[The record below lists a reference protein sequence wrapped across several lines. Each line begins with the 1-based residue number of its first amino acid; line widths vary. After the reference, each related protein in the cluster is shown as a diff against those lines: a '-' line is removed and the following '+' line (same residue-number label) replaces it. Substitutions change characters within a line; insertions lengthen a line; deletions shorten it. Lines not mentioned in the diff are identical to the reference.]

1 MKVTVE
7 NGENQQVTLTIEVE
21 AAEVNKAVDQACK
34 RLANRVSIPG
44 FRKGKAPRM
53 IVERHVG
60 KDAVLQ
66 EAFDIVAPKALSK
79 AFDEQKIDPVTRPSV
94 DIETLEEGK
103 DLVFKATVTPRPE
116 VKLGD
121 YKGLNVPKNEVNIT
135 DEDVEKQLKTF
146 QDRQGKLVDAPEG
159 AEVKDGDFTTLDFK
173 GFVDGEAF
181 DGGEGKDYPLQIG
194 SNSFIPGFEDQ
205 LVGAKIGEER
215 DVNVKF
221 PEEYQAEELAGKDAT
236 FKIKLH
242 EVQYKELPE
251 LDDDF
256 AKDVSEYD
264 TLDELKDSIRK
275 GIETNHEKQADQKV
289 ENDLIDQVVGGMKA
303 EIPDAMIESRIEELV
318 QDFQYR
324 ISQQGLKLEQYLQYM
339 GMTMEQFKEQFREQA
354 DKQVKMRLAMEAV
367 VAKESIE
374 ATEEEFEAEIKRIAD
389 AYQMEAD
396 KVKSLVDAAAVKKDL
411 AVNKAIDFVKSKAN
425 IVAGAAEE
433 KKPAKKTTRK
443 TTKKAA
449 AKQDEEPKEEE
460 NKGE

>member
-21 AAEVNKAVDQACK
+21 AAEVNKAVEQACK

-221 PEEYQAEELAGKDAT
+221 PEEYHAKELAGRDAT
-236 FKIKLH
+236 FKCTIRSIKT
-242 EVQYKELPE
+242 KELPAIDDE
-251 LDDDF
+251 L
-256 AKDVSEYD
+256 AKKVSKFE
-264 TLDELKDSIRK
+264 TLDELKADIRK
-275 GIETNHEKQADQKV
+275 NLEENAERTAENDQKSAAIEMATNNITV
-289 ENDLIDQVVGGMKA
+289 DIPAVMIDNRVT
-303 EIPDAMIESRIEELV
+303 AMIQEMAMRLE
-318 QDFQYR
+318 
-324 ISQQGLKLEQYLQYM
+324 QQGMKLEQYLQYA
-339 GMTMEQFKEQFREQA
+339 GTDIAKLREQYRETAEKNVKTDLMLEEVAKAENIKVEAKDLDEEVAAMAAAYGATPQQVQKIIKEQG
-354 DKQVKMRLAMEAV
+354 
-367 VAKESIE
+367 
-374 ATEEEFEAEIKRIAD
+374 RIG
-389 AYQMEAD
+389 
-396 KVKSLVDAAAVKKDL
+396 DL
-411 AVNKAIDFVKSKAN
+411 AASVLR
-425 IVAGAAEE
+425 
-433 KKPAKKTTRK
+433 KKT
-443 TTKKAA
+443 AQFIIDNI
-449 AKQDEEPKEEE
+449 AK
-460 NKGE
+460 

>member
-21 AAEVNKAVDQACK
+21 AAEVNKAVEQACK

-221 PEEYQAEELAGKDAT
+221 PEEYHAKELAGKDAT
-236 FKIKLH
+236 FKCTIRSIKT
-242 EVQYKELPE
+242 KELPAIDDE
-251 LDDDF
+251 L
-256 AKDVSEYD
+256 AKKVSKFE
-264 TLDELKDSIRK
+264 TLDELKADIRK
-275 GIETNHEKQADQKV
+275 NLEENAERTAENDQKSAAIEMATNNITV
-289 ENDLIDQVVGGMKA
+289 DIPAVMIDNRVTAIIQEM
-303 EIPDAMIESRIEELV
+303 AMRLE
-318 QDFQYR
+318 
-324 ISQQGLKLEQYLQYM
+324 QQGMKLEQYLQYA
-339 GMTMEQFKEQFREQA
+339 GTDIAKLREQYRETAEKNVKTDLMLEEVAKAEDIKVEAKDLDEEVAAMAAAYGATPQQVQKIIKEQG
-354 DKQVKMRLAMEAV
+354 
-367 VAKESIE
+367 
-374 ATEEEFEAEIKRIAD
+374 RIG
-389 AYQMEAD
+389 
-396 KVKSLVDAAAVKKDL
+396 DL
-411 AVNKAIDFVKSKAN
+411 AASVLR
-425 IVAGAAEE
+425 
-433 KKPAKKTTRK
+433 KKT
-443 TTKKAA
+443 AQFIIDNI
-449 AKQDEEPKEEE
+449 AK
-460 NKGE
+460 

>member
-1 MKVTVE
+1 MI
-7 NGENQQVTLTIEVE
+7 QQVTLTIEVE

-121 YKGLNVPKNEVNIT
+121 YKGLNVPKNEVSIT

-146 QDRQGKLVDAPEG
+146 QDRQGKLV
-159 AEVKDGDFTTLDFK
+159 K

-221 PEEYQAEELAGKDAT
+221 PEEYHAKELAGKDAT
-236 FKIKLH
+236 FKCTIRSIKT
-242 EVQYKELPE
+242 KELPAIDDE
-251 LDDDF
+251 LT
-256 AKDVSEYD
+256 KKVSKFE
-264 TLDELKDSIRK
+264 TLDELKADIRK
-275 GIETNHEKQADQKV
+275 NLEENAERTAENDQKSAAIEMATNNITV
-289 ENDLIDQVVGGMKA
+289 DIPAVMIDNRVT
-303 EIPDAMIESRIEELV
+303 AMIQEMAMRLE
-318 QDFQYR
+318 
-324 ISQQGLKLEQYLQYM
+324 QQGMKLEQYLQYA
-339 GMTMEQFKEQFREQA
+339 GTDIAKLREQYRETAEKNVKTDLMLEEVAKAEDIKVEAKDLDEEVAAMAAAYGATPQQVQKIIKEQG
-354 DKQVKMRLAMEAV
+354 
-367 VAKESIE
+367 
-374 ATEEEFEAEIKRIAD
+374 RIG
-389 AYQMEAD
+389 
-396 KVKSLVDAAAVKKDL
+396 DL
-411 AVNKAIDFVKSKAN
+411 AASVLR
-425 IVAGAAEE
+425 
-433 KKPAKKTTRK
+433 KKT
-443 TTKKAA
+443 AQFIIDNI
-449 AKQDEEPKEEE
+449 AK
-460 NKGE
+460 

>member
-21 AAEVNKAVDQACK
+21 AAEVNKAVNQACK

-121 YKGLNVPKNEVNIT
+121 YKGLNVPKNEVSIT
-135 DEDVEKQLKTF
+135 DENVEKQLKTF

-221 PEEYQAEELAGKDAT
+221 PEEYHAKELAGKDAT
-236 FKIKLH
+236 FKCTIRSIKT
-242 EVQYKELPE
+242 KELPAIDDE
-251 LDDDF
+251 L
-256 AKDVSEYD
+256 AKKVSKFE
-264 TLDELKDSIRK
+264 TLDELKADIRK
-275 GIETNHEKQADQKV
+275 NLEENAERTAENDQKSAAIEMATNNITV
-289 ENDLIDQVVGGMKA
+289 DIPAVMIDNR
-303 EIPDAMIESRIEELV
+303 ITAMIQEMAMRLE
-318 QDFQYR
+318 
-324 ISQQGLKLEQYLQYM
+324 QQGMKLEQYLQYA
-339 GMTMEQFKEQFREQA
+339 GTDIAKLREQYRETAEKNVKTDLMLEEVAKAEDIKVEAKDLDEEVAAMAAAYGATPQQVQKIIKEQG
-354 DKQVKMRLAMEAV
+354 
-367 VAKESIE
+367 
-374 ATEEEFEAEIKRIAD
+374 RIG
-389 AYQMEAD
+389 
-396 KVKSLVDAAAVKKDL
+396 DL
-411 AVNKAIDFVKSKAN
+411 AASVLR
-425 IVAGAAEE
+425 
-433 KKPAKKTTRK
+433 KKT
-443 TTKKAA
+443 AQFIIDNI
-449 AKQDEEPKEEE
+449 AK
-460 NKGE
+460 

>member
-21 AAEVNKAVDQACK
+21 AAEVNKAVEQACK

-221 PEEYQAEELAGKDAT
+221 PEEYHAKELAGKDAT
-236 FKIKLH
+236 FKCTIRSIKT
-242 EVQYKELPE
+242 KELPAIDDE
-251 LDDDF
+251 L
-256 AKDVSEYD
+256 AKKVSKFE
-264 TLDELKDSIRK
+264 TLDELKADIRK
-275 GIETNHEKQADQKV
+275 NLEENAERTAENDQKSAAIEMATNNITV
-289 ENDLIDQVVGGMKA
+289 DIPAVMIDNRVT
-303 EIPDAMIESRIEELV
+303 AMIQEMAMRLE
-318 QDFQYR
+318 
-324 ISQQGLKLEQYLQYM
+324 QQGMKLEQYLQYA
-339 GMTMEQFKEQFREQA
+339 GTDIAKLREQYRETAEKNVKTDLMLEEVAKAEDIKVEAKDLDEEVAAMAAAYGDTPQQVQKIIKEQG
-354 DKQVKMRLAMEAV
+354 
-367 VAKESIE
+367 
-374 ATEEEFEAEIKRIAD
+374 RIG
-389 AYQMEAD
+389 
-396 KVKSLVDAAAVKKDL
+396 DL
-411 AVNKAIDFVKSKAN
+411 AASVLR
-425 IVAGAAEE
+425 
-433 KKPAKKTTRK
+433 KKT
-443 TTKKAA
+443 AQFIIDNI
-449 AKQDEEPKEEE
+449 AK
-460 NKGE
+460 

>member
-21 AAEVNKAVDQACK
+21 AAEVNKAVNQACK

-121 YKGLNVPKNEVNIT
+121 YKGLNVPKNEVSIT

-221 PEEYQAEELAGKDAT
+221 PEEYHAKELAGKDAT
-236 FKIKLH
+236 FKCTIRSIKT
-242 EVQYKELPE
+242 KELPAIDDE
-251 LDDDF
+251 L
-256 AKDVSEYD
+256 AKKVSKFE
-264 TLDELKDSIRK
+264 TLDELKADIRK
-275 GIETNHEKQADQKV
+275 NLEENAERTAENGQKSAAIEMATNNITVDIPAV
-289 ENDLIDQVVGGMKA
+289 MIDNRVT
-303 EIPDAMIESRIEELV
+303 AMIQEMAMRLE
-318 QDFQYR
+318 
-324 ISQQGLKLEQYLQYM
+324 QQGMKLEQYLQYAGTDIAKLREQYRETAEKNVKTDLM
-339 GMTMEQFKEQFREQA
+339 LEEVAKAEDIKVEAKDLDEEVATMAAAYGATPQQVQKIIKEQG
-354 DKQVKMRLAMEAV
+354 
-367 VAKESIE
+367 
-374 ATEEEFEAEIKRIAD
+374 RIG
-389 AYQMEAD
+389 
-396 KVKSLVDAAAVKKDL
+396 DL
-411 AVNKAIDFVKSKAN
+411 AASVLR
-425 IVAGAAEE
+425 
-433 KKPAKKTTRK
+433 KKT
-443 TTKKAA
+443 AQFIIDNI
-449 AKQDEEPKEEE
+449 AK
-460 NKGE
+460 

>member
-21 AAEVNKAVDQACK
+21 AAEVNKAVEQACK

-221 PEEYQAEELAGKDAT
+221 PEEYHAKELAGKDAT
-236 FKIKLH
+236 FKCTIRSIKT
-242 EVQYKELPE
+242 KELPAIDDE
-251 LDDDF
+251 L
-256 AKDVSEYD
+256 AKKVSKFE
-264 TLDELKDSIRK
+264 TLDELKADIRK
-275 GIETNHEKQADQKV
+275 NLEENAERTAENDQKSAAIEMATNNITV
-289 ENDLIDQVVGGMKA
+289 DIPAVMIDNRVT
-303 EIPDAMIESRIEELV
+303 AMIQEMAMRLE
-318 QDFQYR
+318 
-324 ISQQGLKLEQYLQYM
+324 QQGMKLEQYLQYA
-339 GMTMEQFKEQFREQA
+339 GTDIAKLREQYRETAEKNVKTDLMLEDVAKAEDIKVEAKDLDEEVAAMAAAYGATPQQVQKIIKEQG
-354 DKQVKMRLAMEAV
+354 
-367 VAKESIE
+367 
-374 ATEEEFEAEIKRIAD
+374 RIG
-389 AYQMEAD
+389 
-396 KVKSLVDAAAVKKDL
+396 DL
-411 AVNKAIDFVKSKAN
+411 AASVLR
-425 IVAGAAEE
+425 
-433 KKPAKKTTRK
+433 KKT
-443 TTKKAA
+443 AQFIIDNI
-449 AKQDEEPKEEE
+449 AK
-460 NKGE
+460 

>member
-21 AAEVNKAVDQACK
+21 AAEINKAVEQACK
-34 RLANRVSIPG
+34 RLANRVSTPG

-79 AFDEQKIDPVTRPSV
+79 AFDEQKIDPVTRPNV

-221 PEEYQAEELAGKDAT
+221 PEEYHAKELAGKNAT
-236 FKIKLH
+236 FKCTIRSIKT
-242 EVQYKELPE
+242 KELPAIDDE
-251 LDDDF
+251 L
-256 AKDVSEYD
+256 AKKVSKFE
-264 TLDELKDSIRK
+264 TLDELKADIRK
-275 GIETNHEKQADQKV
+275 NLEENAERTAENDQKSAAIEMATNNITV
-289 ENDLIDQVVGGMKA
+289 DIPAVMIDNRVT
-303 EIPDAMIESRIEELV
+303 AMIQEMAMRLE
-318 QDFQYR
+318 
-324 ISQQGLKLEQYLQYM
+324 QQGMKLEQYLQYA
-339 GMTMEQFKEQFREQA
+339 GTDIAKLREQYRETAEKNVKTDLMLEEVAKAEDIKVEAKDLDEEVAAMAAAYGATPQQVQKIIKEQG
-354 DKQVKMRLAMEAV
+354 
-367 VAKESIE
+367 
-374 ATEEEFEAEIKRIAD
+374 RIG
-389 AYQMEAD
+389 
-396 KVKSLVDAAAVKKDL
+396 DL
-411 AVNKAIDFVKSKAN
+411 AASVLR
-425 IVAGAAEE
+425 
-433 KKPAKKTTRK
+433 KKT
-443 TTKKAA
+443 AQFIIDNI
-449 AKQDEEPKEEE
+449 AK
-460 NKGE
+460 

>member
-21 AAEVNKAVDQACK
+21 AAEVNKAVEQACK

-221 PEEYQAEELAGKDAT
+221 PEEYHAKELAGKDAT
-236 FKIKLH
+236 FKCTIRSIKT
-242 EVQYKELPE
+242 KELPAIDDE
-251 LDDDF
+251 L
-256 AKDVSEYD
+256 AKKVSKFE
-264 TLDELKDSIRK
+264 TLDELKADIRK
-275 GIETNHEKQADQKV
+275 NLEENAERTAENDQKSAAIEMATSNITV
-289 ENDLIDQVVGGMKA
+289 DIPAVMIDNRVT
-303 EIPDAMIESRIEELV
+303 AMIQEMAMRLE
-318 QDFQYR
+318 
-324 ISQQGLKLEQYLQYM
+324 QQGMKLEQYLQYA
-339 GMTMEQFKEQFREQA
+339 GTDIAKLREQYRETAEKNVKTDLMLEEVAKAEDIKVEAKDLDEEVAAMAAAYGATPQQVQKIIKEQG
-354 DKQVKMRLAMEAV
+354 
-367 VAKESIE
+367 
-374 ATEEEFEAEIKRIAD
+374 RIG
-389 AYQMEAD
+389 
-396 KVKSLVDAAAVKKDL
+396 DL
-411 AVNKAIDFVKSKAN
+411 AASVLR
-425 IVAGAAEE
+425 
-433 KKPAKKTTRK
+433 KKT
-443 TTKKAA
+443 AQFIIDNI
-449 AKQDEEPKEEE
+449 AK
-460 NKGE
+460 

>member
-94 DIETLEEGK
+94 DIETLEEGR

-221 PEEYQAEELAGKDAT
+221 PEEYHAKELAGKDAT
-236 FKIKLH
+236 FKCTIRSIKT
-242 EVQYKELPE
+242 KELPAIDDE
-251 LDDDF
+251 L
-256 AKDVSEYD
+256 AKKVSKFE
-264 TLDELKDSIRK
+264 TLDELKADIRK
-275 GIETNHEKQADQKV
+275 NLEENAERTAENDQKSAAIEMATNNITV
-289 ENDLIDQVVGGMKA
+289 DIPAVMIDNRVT
-303 EIPDAMIESRIEELV
+303 AMIQEMAMRLE
-318 QDFQYR
+318 
-324 ISQQGLKLEQYLQYM
+324 QQGMKLEQYLQYA
-339 GMTMEQFKEQFREQA
+339 GTDIAKLREQYRETAEKNVKTDLMLEEVAKAEDIKVEAKDLDEEVAAMAAAYGATPQQVQKIIKEQG
-354 DKQVKMRLAMEAV
+354 
-367 VAKESIE
+367 
-374 ATEEEFEAEIKRIAD
+374 RIG
-389 AYQMEAD
+389 
-396 KVKSLVDAAAVKKDL
+396 DL
-411 AVNKAIDFVKSKAN
+411 AASVLR
-425 IVAGAAEE
+425 
-433 KKPAKKTTRK
+433 KKT
-443 TTKKAA
+443 AQFIIDNI
-449 AKQDEEPKEEE
+449 AK
-460 NKGE
+460 

>member
-7 NGENQQVTLTIEVE
+7 NGENQQVTLMIEVE
-21 AAEVNKAVDQACK
+21 AAEVNKAVEQACK

-221 PEEYQAEELAGKDAT
+221 PEEYHAKELAGKDAT
-236 FKIKLH
+236 FKCTIRSIKT
-242 EVQYKELPE
+242 KELPAIDDE
-251 LDDDF
+251 L
-256 AKDVSEYD
+256 AKKVSKFE
-264 TLDELKDSIRK
+264 TLDELKADIRK
-275 GIETNHEKQADQKV
+275 NLEENAERTAENDQKSAAIEMAANNITV
-289 ENDLIDQVVGGMKA
+289 DIPAVMIDNRVT
-303 EIPDAMIESRIEELV
+303 AMIQEMAMRLE
-318 QDFQYR
+318 
-324 ISQQGLKLEQYLQYM
+324 QQGMKLEQYLQYA
-339 GMTMEQFKEQFREQA
+339 GTDIAKLREQYRETAEKNVKTDLMLEEVAKAEDIKVEAKDLDEEVAAMAAAYGATPQQVQKIIKEQG
-354 DKQVKMRLAMEAV
+354 
-367 VAKESIE
+367 
-374 ATEEEFEAEIKRIAD
+374 RIG
-389 AYQMEAD
+389 
-396 KVKSLVDAAAVKKDL
+396 DL
-411 AVNKAIDFVKSKAN
+411 AASVLR
-425 IVAGAAEE
+425 
-433 KKPAKKTTRK
+433 KKT
-443 TTKKAA
+443 AQFIIDNI
-449 AKQDEEPKEEE
+449 AK
-460 NKGE
+460 

>member
-121 YKGLNVPKNEVNIT
+121 YKGLNVPKNEVSIT

-221 PEEYQAEELAGKDAT
+221 PEEYHAKKLAGKDAT
-236 FKIKLH
+236 FKCTIRSIKT
-242 EVQYKELPE
+242 KELPAIDDE
-251 LDDDF
+251 L
-256 AKDVSEYD
+256 AKKVSKFE
-264 TLDELKDSIRK
+264 TLDELKADIRK
-275 GIETNHEKQADQKV
+275 NLEENAERTAENDQKSAAIEMATNNITV
-289 ENDLIDQVVGGMKA
+289 DIPAVMIDNRVT
-303 EIPDAMIESRIEELV
+303 AMIQEMAMRLE
-318 QDFQYR
+318 
-324 ISQQGLKLEQYLQYM
+324 QQGMKLEQYLQYA
-339 GMTMEQFKEQFREQA
+339 GTDIAKLREQYRETAEKNVKTDLMLEEVAKAEDIKVEAKDLDEEVAAMAAAYGATPQQVQKIIKEQG
-354 DKQVKMRLAMEAV
+354 
-367 VAKESIE
+367 
-374 ATEEEFEAEIKRIAD
+374 RIG
-389 AYQMEAD
+389 
-396 KVKSLVDAAAVKKDL
+396 DL
-411 AVNKAIDFVKSKAN
+411 AASVLR
-425 IVAGAAEE
+425 
-433 KKPAKKTTRK
+433 KKT
-443 TTKKAA
+443 AQFIIDNI
-449 AKQDEEPKEEE
+449 AK
-460 NKGE
+460 

>member
-21 AAEVNKAVDQACK
+21 AAEVNKAVEQACK

-221 PEEYQAEELAGKDAT
+221 PEEYHAKELAGKDAT
-236 FKIKLH
+236 FKCTIRSIKT
-242 EVQYKELPE
+242 KELPAIDDE
-251 LDDDF
+251 L
-256 AKDVSEYD
+256 AKKVSKFE
-264 TLDELKDSIRK
+264 TLDELKADIRK
-275 GIETNHEKQADQKV
+275 NLEENAERTAENDQKSAAIEMATNNITV
-289 ENDLIDQVVGGMKA
+289 DIPAVMIDNRVTAMIQEMAMRLEQQGMK
-303 EIPDAMIESRIEELV
+303 
-318 QDFQYR
+318 F
-324 ISQQGLKLEQYLQYM
+324 EQYLQYA
-339 GMTMEQFKEQFREQA
+339 GTDIAKLREQYRETAEKNVKTDLMLEEVAKAEDIKVEAKDLDEEVAAMAAAYGATPQQVQKIIKEQG
-354 DKQVKMRLAMEAV
+354 
-367 VAKESIE
+367 
-374 ATEEEFEAEIKRIAD
+374 RIG
-389 AYQMEAD
+389 
-396 KVKSLVDAAAVKKDL
+396 DL
-411 AVNKAIDFVKSKAN
+411 AASVLR
-425 IVAGAAEE
+425 
-433 KKPAKKTTRK
+433 KKT
-443 TTKKAA
+443 AQFIIDNI
-449 AKQDEEPKEEE
+449 AK
-460 NKGE
+460 

>member
-21 AAEVNKAVDQACK
+21 AAEVNKAVEQACK

-121 YKGLNVPKNEVNIT
+121 YKGLNVPKNEVNIM

-221 PEEYQAEELAGKDAT
+221 PEEYHAKELAGKDAT
-236 FKIKLH
+236 FKCTIRSIKT
-242 EVQYKELPE
+242 KELPAIDDE
-251 LDDDF
+251 L
-256 AKDVSEYD
+256 AKKVSKFE
-264 TLDELKDSIRK
+264 TLDELKADIRK
-275 GIETNHEKQADQKV
+275 NLEENAERTAENDQKSAAIEMATNNITV
-289 ENDLIDQVVGGMKA
+289 DIPAVMIDNRVT
-303 EIPDAMIESRIEELV
+303 AMIQEMAMRLE
-318 QDFQYR
+318 
-324 ISQQGLKLEQYLQYM
+324 QQGMKLEQYLQYA
-339 GMTMEQFKEQFREQA
+339 GTDIAKLREQYRETAEKNVKTDLMLEEVAKAEDIKVEAKDLDEEVAAMAAAYGATPQQVQKIIKEQG
-354 DKQVKMRLAMEAV
+354 
-367 VAKESIE
+367 
-374 ATEEEFEAEIKRIAD
+374 RIG
-389 AYQMEAD
+389 
-396 KVKSLVDAAAVKKDL
+396 DL
-411 AVNKAIDFVKSKAN
+411 AASVLR
-425 IVAGAAEE
+425 
-433 KKPAKKTTRK
+433 KKT
-443 TTKKAA
+443 AQFIIDNI
-449 AKQDEEPKEEE
+449 AK
-460 NKGE
+460 

>member
-21 AAEVNKAVDQACK
+21 AAEVNKAVEQACK

-66 EAFDIVAPKALSK
+66 EAFDIVAPKALSE

-221 PEEYQAEELAGKDAT
+221 PEEYHAKELAGKDAT
-236 FKIKLH
+236 FKCTIRSIKT
-242 EVQYKELPE
+242 KELPAIDDE
-251 LDDDF
+251 L
-256 AKDVSEYD
+256 AKKVSKFE
-264 TLDELKDSIRK
+264 TLDELKADIRK
-275 GIETNHEKQADQKV
+275 NLEENAERTAENDQKSAAIEMATNNITV
-289 ENDLIDQVVGGMKA
+289 DIPAVMIDNRVT
-303 EIPDAMIESRIEELV
+303 AMIQEMAMRLE
-318 QDFQYR
+318 
-324 ISQQGLKLEQYLQYM
+324 QQGMKLEQYLQYA
-339 GMTMEQFKEQFREQA
+339 GTDIAKLREQYRETAEKNVKTDLMLEEVAKAENIKVEAKDLDEEVAAMAAAYGATPQQVQKIIKEQG
-354 DKQVKMRLAMEAV
+354 
-367 VAKESIE
+367 
-374 ATEEEFEAEIKRIAD
+374 RIG
-389 AYQMEAD
+389 
-396 KVKSLVDAAAVKKDL
+396 DL
-411 AVNKAIDFVKSKAN
+411 AASVLR
-425 IVAGAAEE
+425 
-433 KKPAKKTTRK
+433 KKT
-443 TTKKAA
+443 AQFIIDNI
-449 AKQDEEPKEEE
+449 AK
-460 NKGE
+460 

>member
-221 PEEYQAEELAGKDAT
+221 PEEYHAKELAGKDAT
-236 FKIKLH
+236 FKCTIRSIKT
-242 EVQYKELPE
+242 KELPAIDDE
-251 LDDDF
+251 L
-256 AKDVSEYD
+256 AKKVSKFE
-264 TLDELKDSIRK
+264 TLDELKADICKNLEENAERTA
-275 GIETNHEKQADQKV
+275 ENDQKSAAIEMATNNITV
-289 ENDLIDQVVGGMKA
+289 DIPAVMIDNRVT
-303 EIPDAMIESRIEELV
+303 AMIQEMAMRLE
-318 QDFQYR
+318 
-324 ISQQGLKLEQYLQYM
+324 QQGMKLEQYLQYA
-339 GMTMEQFKEQFREQA
+339 GTDIAKLREQYRETAEKNVKTDLMLEEVAKAEDIKVEAKDLDEEVAAMAAAYGATPQQVQKIIKEQG
-354 DKQVKMRLAMEAV
+354 
-367 VAKESIE
+367 
-374 ATEEEFEAEIKRIAD
+374 RIG
-389 AYQMEAD
+389 
-396 KVKSLVDAAAVKKDL
+396 DL
-411 AVNKAIDFVKSKAN
+411 AASVLR
-425 IVAGAAEE
+425 
-433 KKPAKKTTRK
+433 KKT
-443 TTKKAA
+443 AQFIIDNI
-449 AKQDEEPKEEE
+449 AK
-460 NKGE
+460 

>member
-135 DEDVEKQLKTF
+135 DEDVEKQLKMF

-221 PEEYQAEELAGKDAT
+221 PEEYHAKELAGKDAT
-236 FKIKLH
+236 FKCTIRSIKT
-242 EVQYKELPE
+242 KELPAIDDE
-251 LDDDF
+251 L
-256 AKDVSEYD
+256 AKKVSKFE
-264 TLDELKDSIRK
+264 TLDELKADIRK
-275 GIETNHEKQADQKV
+275 NLEENAERTAENDQKSAAIEMATNNITV
-289 ENDLIDQVVGGMKA
+289 DIPAVMIDNRVT
-303 EIPDAMIESRIEELV
+303 AMIQEMAMRLE
-318 QDFQYR
+318 
-324 ISQQGLKLEQYLQYM
+324 QQGMKLEQYLQYA
-339 GMTMEQFKEQFREQA
+339 GTDIAKLREQYRETAEKNVKTDLMLEEVAKAEDIKVEAKDLDEEVAAMAAAYGATPQQVQKIIKEQG
-354 DKQVKMRLAMEAV
+354 
-367 VAKESIE
+367 
-374 ATEEEFEAEIKRIAD
+374 RIG
-389 AYQMEAD
+389 
-396 KVKSLVDAAAVKKDL
+396 DL
-411 AVNKAIDFVKSKAN
+411 AASVLR
-425 IVAGAAEE
+425 
-433 KKPAKKTTRK
+433 KKT
-443 TTKKAA
+443 AQFIIDNI
-449 AKQDEEPKEEE
+449 AK
-460 NKGE
+460 

>member
-21 AAEVNKAVDQACK
+21 AAEVNKAVEQACK

-173 GFVDGEAF
+173 GFADGEAF

-221 PEEYQAEELAGKDAT
+221 PEEYHAKELAGKDAT
-236 FKIKLH
+236 FKCTIRSIKT
-242 EVQYKELPE
+242 KELPAIDDE
-251 LDDDF
+251 L
-256 AKDVSEYD
+256 AKKVSKFE
-264 TLDELKDSIRK
+264 TLDELKADIRK
-275 GIETNHEKQADQKV
+275 NLEENAERTAENDQKSAAIEMATNNITV
-289 ENDLIDQVVGGMKA
+289 DIPAVMIDNRVT
-303 EIPDAMIESRIEELV
+303 AMIQEMAMRLE
-318 QDFQYR
+318 
-324 ISQQGLKLEQYLQYM
+324 QQGMKLEQYLQYA
-339 GMTMEQFKEQFREQA
+339 GTDIAKLREQYRETAEKNVKTDLMLEEVAKAENIKVEAKDLDEEVAAMAAAYGATPQQVQKIIKEQG
-354 DKQVKMRLAMEAV
+354 
-367 VAKESIE
+367 
-374 ATEEEFEAEIKRIAD
+374 RIG
-389 AYQMEAD
+389 
-396 KVKSLVDAAAVKKDL
+396 DL
-411 AVNKAIDFVKSKAN
+411 AASVLR
-425 IVAGAAEE
+425 
-433 KKPAKKTTRK
+433 KKT
-443 TTKKAA
+443 AQFIIDNI
-449 AKQDEEPKEEE
+449 AK
-460 NKGE
+460 

>member
-205 LVGAKIGEER
+205 LVGAKIGEEC

-221 PEEYQAEELAGKDAT
+221 PEEYHAKELAGKDAT
-236 FKIKLH
+236 FKCTIRSIKT
-242 EVQYKELPE
+242 KELPAIDDE
-251 LDDDF
+251 L
-256 AKDVSEYD
+256 AKKVSKFE
-264 TLDELKDSIRK
+264 TLDELKADIRK
-275 GIETNHEKQADQKV
+275 NLEENAERTAENDQKSAAIEMATNNITV
-289 ENDLIDQVVGGMKA
+289 DIPAVMIDNRVT
-303 EIPDAMIESRIEELV
+303 AMIQEMAMRLE
-318 QDFQYR
+318 
-324 ISQQGLKLEQYLQYM
+324 QQGMKLEQYLQYA
-339 GMTMEQFKEQFREQA
+339 GTDIAKLREQYRETAEKNVKTDLMLEEVAKAEDIKVEAKDLDEEVAAMAAAYGATPQQVQKIIKEQG
-354 DKQVKMRLAMEAV
+354 
-367 VAKESIE
+367 
-374 ATEEEFEAEIKRIAD
+374 RIG
-389 AYQMEAD
+389 
-396 KVKSLVDAAAVKKDL
+396 DL
-411 AVNKAIDFVKSKAN
+411 AASVLR
-425 IVAGAAEE
+425 
-433 KKPAKKTTRK
+433 KKT
-443 TTKKAA
+443 AQFIIDNI
-449 AKQDEEPKEEE
+449 AK
-460 NKGE
+460 

>member
-1 MKVTVE
+1 M
-7 NGENQQVTLTIEVE
+7 IEVE
-21 AAEVNKAVDQACK
+21 AADVNKAVEQACK

-221 PEEYQAEELAGKDAT
+221 PEEYHAKELAGKDAT
-236 FKIKLH
+236 FKCTIRSIKT
-242 EVQYKELPE
+242 KELPAIDDE
-251 LDDDF
+251 L
-256 AKDVSEYD
+256 AKKVSKFE
-264 TLDELKDSIRK
+264 TLDELKADIRK
-275 GIETNHEKQADQKV
+275 NLEENAERTAENDQKSAAIEMATNNITV
-289 ENDLIDQVVGGMKA
+289 DIPAVMIDNRVT
-303 EIPDAMIESRIEELV
+303 AMIQEMAMRLE
-318 QDFQYR
+318 
-324 ISQQGLKLEQYLQYM
+324 QQGMKLEQYLQYA
-339 GMTMEQFKEQFREQA
+339 GTDIAKLREQYRETAEKNVKTDLMLEEVAKAEDIKVEAKDLDEEVAAMAAAYGATPQQVQKIIKEQG
-354 DKQVKMRLAMEAV
+354 
-367 VAKESIE
+367 
-374 ATEEEFEAEIKRIAD
+374 RIG
-389 AYQMEAD
+389 
-396 KVKSLVDAAAVKKDL
+396 DL
-411 AVNKAIDFVKSKAN
+411 AASVLR
-425 IVAGAAEE
+425 
-433 KKPAKKTTRK
+433 KKT
-443 TTKKAA
+443 AQFIIDNI
-449 AKQDEEPKEEE
+449 AK
-460 NKGE
+460 

>member
-21 AAEVNKAVDQACK
+21 AAEVNKAVEQACK

-121 YKGLNVPKNEVNIT
+121 YKGLNVPKNEVNIK

-221 PEEYQAEELAGKDAT
+221 PEEYHAKELAGKDAT
-236 FKIKLH
+236 FKCTIRSIKT
-242 EVQYKELPE
+242 KELPAIDDE
-251 LDDDF
+251 L
-256 AKDVSEYD
+256 AKKVSKFE
-264 TLDELKDSIRK
+264 TLDELKADIRK
-275 GIETNHEKQADQKV
+275 NLEENAEHTAENDQKSAAIEMATNNITV
-289 ENDLIDQVVGGMKA
+289 DIPAVMIDNRVT
-303 EIPDAMIESRIEELV
+303 AMIQEMAMRLE
-318 QDFQYR
+318 
-324 ISQQGLKLEQYLQYM
+324 QQGMKLEQYLQYA
-339 GMTMEQFKEQFREQA
+339 GTDIAKLREQYRETAEKNVKTDLMLEEVAKAEDIKVEAKDLDEEVAAMAAAYGATPQQVQKIIKEQG
-354 DKQVKMRLAMEAV
+354 
-367 VAKESIE
+367 
-374 ATEEEFEAEIKRIAD
+374 RIG
-389 AYQMEAD
+389 
-396 KVKSLVDAAAVKKDL
+396 DL
-411 AVNKAIDFVKSKAN
+411 AASVLR
-425 IVAGAAEE
+425 
-433 KKPAKKTTRK
+433 KKT
-443 TTKKAA
+443 AQFIIDNI
-449 AKQDEEPKEEE
+449 AK
-460 NKGE
+460 